1 MSKQFYLPMRDA
13 NDPHKVTLI
22 PVSEEVYTNIT
33 PETNRIR
40 SRRQYHGQCCCPK
53 QYLWK
58 CDGDCDICEY
68 LAAGDNLSLDYETE
82 MHGDTFADTS
92 DTEEIVTD
100 QILMRQLLERL
111 KELMPE
117 AITVGQMSLDEDTNW
132 RSRTRTTS
140 TQKTSGL
147 GLRRTPTALRRK
159 TPQQTA
165 RPSWASRRSSTKPNG
180 LTTMPFLTKTTQP
193 PAKANGNG

>member
-22 PVSEEVYTNIT
+22 PVSEDVYANIT

-40 SRRQYHGQCCCPK
+40 SRRQQHGQCCCPK

-58 CDGDCDICEY
+58 CDGDCDVCEY
-68 LAAGDNLSLDYETE
+68 RAAGDNLSLDYETE

-92 DTEEIVTD
+92 DSEEIVTD

-117 AITVGQMSLDEDTNW
+117 AITVGQMSLDEDMSERKCLEQLNLK
-132 RSRTRTTS
+132 RSTYRS
-140 TQKTSGL
+140 QLEKV
-147 GLRRTPTALRRK
+147 RRQLE
-159 TPQQTA
+159 
-165 RPSWASRRSSTKPNG
+165 SEFG
-180 LTTMPFLTKTTQP
+180 IFF
-193 PAKANGNG
+193 